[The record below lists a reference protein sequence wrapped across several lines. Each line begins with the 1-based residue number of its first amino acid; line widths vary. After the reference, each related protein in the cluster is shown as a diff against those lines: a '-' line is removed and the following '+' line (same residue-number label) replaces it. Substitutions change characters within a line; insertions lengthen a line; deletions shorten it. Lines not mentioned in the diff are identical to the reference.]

1 MRRYR
6 VLVLAVAVIA
16 MLAAVGYSLIEPK
29 TYRAQAYVTM
39 AQQAPLQGQQVNA
52 GQYLDSQVL
61 LLQSENVARR
71 AAAIANATL
80 HGKSLTAGDFF
91 GSGSALKVTPPT
103 TATPGTYG
111 ATIVGVSFT
120 ASSAQTAQAGANAV
134 LAAYGEARSAIV
146 RSQDDAV
153 VEGIS
158 HAIGGINSQL
168 SSLARQLSA
177 ASSGDSQSA
186 QNLTQ
191 QLMAQRAA
199 LTNQRTA
206 LVNQQAQA
214 IVSEQIDLAQQPG
227 VQTAGQP
234 VTQTRHKWALD
245 AVIGFF
251 VGILIGSALAFA
263 CARRRRI
270 IADRQDPSAIYGVPL
285 IGEIPAFDARKT
297 RQASGKAV
305 SVLLPVTTDPQSAI
319 AETFRFAAGF
329 VERIRVMRGPR
340 LSLAFVSSRA
350 GRGRSTVVA
359 NLGLAIA
366 EGGTRVLVVD
376 ADAASADLTARL
388 LPRAKIAGGFEQVL
402 AGERALADCIQAC
415 SSNSAVAVLP
425 SGPPPRRRVT
435 GAARSG
441 AVAALFAEAKASF
454 DVVLIDSPPML
465 VVADATAV
473 EAADGAVVVIG
484 PNELVEDHRKMAER
498 LNLIGTD
505 VVGYIYNRAPRQ
517 AVLSIGGA
525 TIQQRLHTASR
536 ANGHGGLPPGADHGT
551 ATTAPSQPPPKG

>member
-29 TYRAQAYVTM
+29 TYRAQAYITM
-39 AQQAPLQGQQVNA
+39 GQQVPLQGQQADA

-61 LLQSENVARR
+61 LLQSENVAQR

-80 HGKSLTAGDFF
+80 HSKSLDVGDFF
-91 GSGSALKVTPPT
+91 GSGSGLKVTPPT
-103 TATPGTYG
+103 TATPGAYG
-111 ATIVGVSFT
+111 ATVVGVSFT
-120 ASSAQTAQAGANAV
+120 ASSAQVAQAAANAV
-134 LAAYGEARSAIV
+134 LRAYSEARSAIV
-146 RSQDDAV
+146 RSRDDAV
-153 VEGIS
+153 IAGIS
-158 HAIGGINSQL
+158 HAIAGIDSQL
-168 SSLARQLSA
+168 ASIAKKLST
-177 ASSGDSQSA
+177 ASTNDGQSG

-191 QLMAQRAA
+191 QLMARRAV
-199 LTNQRTA
+199 LTNQRAA

-214 IVSEQIDLAQQPG
+214 IVSEQIDLAQHPA
-227 VQTAGQP
+227 VQAAGQP
-234 VTQTRHKWALD
+234 VTQTRHEWAFN
-245 AVIGFF
+245 AAIGFII
-251 VGILIGSALAFA
+251 GALIGSALAYA
-263 CARRRRI
+263 QAKRRRI
-270 IADRQDPSAIYGVPL
+270 IADRQDPAAIYGVPL

-297 RQASGKAV
+297 WQANGRAV
-305 SVLLPVTTDPQSAI
+305 SGLLPVTTHPQSGI
-319 AETFRFAAGF
+319 AETFRFTAEF

-376 ADAASADLTARL
+376 ADAARADLTARL
-388 LPRAKIAGGFEQVL
+388 LPRAHITGGYEQAL
-402 AGERALADCIQAC
+402 AGERALADCVQPC
-415 SSNSAVAVLP
+415 SFNSAVAVLP

-441 AVAALFAEAKASF
+441 AVTALFAEAKASF

-473 EAADGAVVVIG
+473 EGADGAVVVIG

-498 LNLIGTD
+498 LDLIGTD
-505 VVGYIYNRAPRQ
+505 VAGYIFNRAPRQ
-517 AVLSIGGA
+517 AVLSVNGA
-525 TIQQRLHTASR
+525 TMPQRLHPASR
-536 ANGHGGLPPGADHGT
+536 LDWRGALLPSGHRTGTSVPP
-551 ATTAPSQPPPKG
+551 QPPPEE